1 MDKNG
6 RWTVKLQVWRTDK
19 DAHVDWTLLDSNGN
33 EAGKGSAASSN
44 KADVQFYVESKYR
57 PLEHMMPYGVNGF
70 LTGWTKFDD
79 TRVKF
84 EIQKEMVGCPLIN
97 TRGVWLI
104 PDPCKPYMWT
114 ENRLESKMFE
124 VNTCWQN
131 CKNEQDRKLLPSD
144 MNCNDLN
151 DADWY
156 DRDGK
161 QHRDFECYWK
171 GF

>member
-6 RWTVKLQVWRTDK
+6 RWTVKIKVWRNDK
-19 DAHVDWTLLDSNGN
+19 EAHVDWALLDPNGN
-33 EAGKGSAASSN
+33 EAGKGSAASSD
-44 KADVQFYVESKYR
+44 KPDVQFYVESKYR
-57 PLEHMMPYGVNGF
+57 PLEHMMPFGVNGW
-70 LTGWTKFDD
+70 LTDWAKFDN

-84 EIQKEMVGCPLIN
+84 EIQKEMVNCFNPYN
-97 TRGVWLI
+97 TGGWAR
-104 PDPCKPYMWT
+104 PKPCKPYMWT
-114 ENRLESKMFE
+114 ENRLENKMFE
-124 VNTCWQN
+124 VDTCWQY
-131 CKNEQDRKLLPSD
+131 CKNVQDRKLLPSD

-156 DRDGK
+156 DRDRK